1 MGREKSSSTQGGG
14 VSRFTTSKELSMKSN
29 EEQLDFL
36 ISLIQDAVESE
47 QDEPADFKYE
57 THLRLNYVFSELR
70 EILGIPPVNL

>member
-1 MGREKSSSTQGGG
+1 
-14 VSRFTTSKELSMKSN
+14 MKSN